1 MSEFI
6 MGVKEGLVAKAG
18 SKSEVGYLAHQ
29 SVATPSPIA
38 ASLSPRQLPVAL
50 LWAAVPWEQPIAP
63 HSPSALTCRTMQ
75 LQSNAFLLPTEAW
88 DQVPPVSLTFH
99 LQL

>member
-18 SKSEVGYLAHQ
+18 SKSEAGNLAHQ
-29 SVATPSPIA
+29 SIATPSPIA

-50 LWAAVPWEQPIAP
+50 LWAALPWD
-63 HSPSALTCRTMQ
+63 SP
-75 LQSNAFLLPTEAW
+75 LLPT
-88 DQVPPVSLTFH
+88 VR
-99 LQL
+99 QL